1 MKKFLIPI
9 VIVVLVIAMLA
20 GGYNNLVG
28 LNEDVEGSWAQVQVV
43 LKRRADL
50 IPNLVKTVK
59 GYADQEEKVLTQI
72 TEARNKMNSA
82 NTPGEYAEADAQ
94 LSQGLS
100 SLNVVVEAYPDLKSN
115 QNFLELQA
123 ELASTEN
130 KISTERTRYNDTV
143 KIYNGKVK
151 RFPTNLYAGML
162 GFGQKEY
169 FQVNEADTEVPDVD
183 F

>member
-1 MKKFLIPI
+1 MKKLLIPI
-9 VIVVLVIAMLA
+9 VIVVLIIAMLA

-28 LNEDVEGSWAQVQVV
+28 LNENVDNSWAQVQVV

-50 IPNLVKTVK
+50 IPNLVKTVQ
-59 GYADQEEKVLTQI
+59 GYANQEEKVLTQI
-72 TEARNKMNSA
+72 TEARSKMNSA
-82 NTPGEYAEADAQ
+82 NTPGEYAEADAE
-94 LSQGLS
+94 LSQGLNN
-100 SLNVVVEAYPDLKSN
+100 LNIVVEAYPELKSN

-143 KIYNGKVK
+143 KKYNNKVK

>member
-72 TEARNKMNSA
+72 TEARSKMNSA
-82 NTPGEYAEADAQ
+82 TTPGEYAEADAQ
-94 LSQGLS
+94 LSQGLN

-130 KISTERTRYNDTV
+130 KISTESTRYNDTV